1 MQEAGSSR
9 HDQRLIAWI
18 GVRERAVTAA
28 EATVEVGLSLDAV
41 EARLLVLAVASGAQL
56 QVSGAGEVSYRF
68 PAHLRSLLLSRSWRL
83 RLRMVLQRSW
93 TVLFRLIRC
102 AFGVV
107 LLLLVIVVSL
117 VVLVLG
123 VAMLSRLDDD
133 AGDVVG
139 SLLWGSLELLV
150 RLLVAVV
157 SDQLWLGS
165 PGQFSTPEGKTSP
178 KRVAYLESVYS
189 ILFGDG
195 DPNRQLEQ
203 QRWRRIGSVLQD
215 RGGVV
220 MAEDLAPLL
229 DLPAPPPDLQLG
241 SDWIDQAMLPVLLQF
256 DGRPEVTAQGQL
268 LYVFSSLQSPRQVE
282 DPSPALPLRERS
294 IPFSH
299 ASPQQRWSYGVL
311 TFTLLLLS
319 ALLLHWS
326 VSWSLGLGA
335 LASAGVAYALLLIVV
350 PLGRWWWLRRCNRAI
365 QARNRGR
372 QCWAKW
378 IQQHRAGL
386 AGKRGAAAERRLQV
400 DPAEAALIYTTETD
414 LLAQE
419 IDG

>member
-1 MQEAGSSR
+1 MQEAGSGR
-9 HDQRLIAWI
+9 HDQQLLAWI
-18 GVRERAVTAA
+18 GSRESLITAA
-28 EATVEVGLSLDAV
+28 EATVGVGLPLDAV
-41 EARLLVLAVASGAQL
+41 EARLLALAVASGAQL
-56 QVSGAGEVSYRF
+56 QVSGAGEVAYRF

-83 RLRMVLQRSW
+83 RLRLVLQRSW
-93 TVLFRLIRC
+93 SVLFRLIRC
-102 AFGVV
+102 AVGVV
-107 LLLLVIVVSL
+107 LLLLVTVVSL
-117 VVLVLG
+117 LVIVLG

-133 AGDVVG
+133 AGDVAG
-139 SLLWGSLELLV
+139 SLLWGSLELVV

-165 PGQFSTPEGKTSP
+165 PGQFPTQAGKTSP

-189 ILFGDG
+189 ILFGDA

-203 QRWRRIGSVLQD
+203 HRWQRIGAVLQD
-215 RGGVV
+215 RRGVV

-229 DLPAPPPDLQLG
+229 DLPGPPAELQLG
-241 SDWIDQAMLPVLLQF
+241 SDWIDQAMLPVLLHF

-268 LYVFSSLQSPRQVE
+268 LYVFPSLQFSGLVE
-282 DPSPALPLRERS
+282 DPSLAQPLRERA

-299 ASPQQRWSYGVL
+299 ASPQQRWTYVAL
-311 TFTLLLLS
+311 TLTLLLLS

-326 VSWSLGLGA
+326 VSWSLGLVA
-335 LASAGVAYALLLIVV
+335 LASAGLAYALLLSVV
-350 PLGRWWWLRRCNRAI
+350 PLGRWWWLRCCNRAI
-365 QARNRGR
+365 QARNCGR
-372 QCWAKW
+372 QRWVDW

-386 AGKRGAAAERRLQV
+386 AGKRGAAAERRLRAG
-400 DPAEAALIYTTETD
+400 PADGEVVYTTETD